1 MTEQRSF
8 SYRLKYELTDNLAGS
23 VLAVGLAVVA
33 FFAFGAVGDR
43 TIAGVLLALN
53 IAVFIPYAYERY
65 WPEAY
70 ATGAAVVW
78 TVSAAFITSGLF
90 IGTYQLLVGNIP
102 VELVPG
108 MAFVVT
114 VVVQY
119 GTAALFAHV
128 RRRA

>member
-1 MTEQRSF
+1 MPWS
-8 SYRLKYELTDNLAGS
+8 AIG
-23 VLAVGLAVVA
+23 
-33 FFAFGAVGDR
+33 
-43 TIAGVLLALN
+43 GVLLALN

-78 TVSAAFITSGLF
+78 TVSAALITTGLF
-90 IGTYQLLVGNIP
+90 IGTYQLVIGSISTD
-102 VELVPG
+102 LVPAV
-108 MAFVVT
+108 AFVVT